1 MIYSNLYDM
10 KPVVVM
16 VIIAVVSSIASLIV
30 LFKYNERMK
39 KVEQNVKSTIRCQQ
53 GMTLKFIKQG
63 DHYIYTLM
71 EGQLLAKMGLTPA
84 MVTGKNL
91 HEFYSKQDAEAIEQ
105 AYSKA
110 WNGNITEYEAHLNG
124 IDYFVTLSPVIE
136 KGKVIEVIGSG
147 IDISERKK
155 AEQILHESLA
165 LRRTLIDNLEIS
177 MVVIDHDRKIIAVN
191 RPWCHLFKMEKPIRD
206 IIGKDLFEQ
215 LNVFFQHKEAE
226 VVKKAN
232 EIMANKLPY
241 VDEVTLFENRIF
253 KISYFPF
260 YMDGELKGHIWA
272 LEDITERKAMERGII
287 ETKEEA
293 VKANNAKSEFL
304 SRISHELRTPLN
316 GVLGFS
322 QLLEL
327 DKTLTNKQQQF
338 IREIIKG
345 GTHLLTLINDVLDLT
360 AIEAGKVKVSIGPI
374 RIRAVIHQCV
384 QFVTPLAEK
393 KGISLSIATSV
404 GEEHMV
410 LADSIRLQQILLNLL
425 DNAIKYNRENGTV
438 LIHSEVKDDLL
449 YVHLIDSGIGIAA
462 AEQQQIFKPFYR
474 SDCNH
479 VEGTGIGL
487 SLVSQLIH
495 LMNGEVGVESSC
507 GNGSDFWIS
516 LPLVY
521 APAESGMKLYE
532 TTSQLQLQDDDYTIL
547 YIEDNLLN
555 FQLVEEILATIPG
568 IVLLSATTGIEG
580 IAAAAERRPDLILLD
595 LNLPDLNGYE
605 VLARIKANPE
615 CEQTPIIAVS
625 ANAMPDE
632 IKQALAYGVAEYIT
646 KPIDIPTFLSLLAN
660 YVTKNDS
667 PI

>member
-304 SRISHELRTPLN
+304 SRMSHELRTPLN
-316 GVLGFS
+316 SILGFS

-327 DKTLTNKQQQF
+327 DKTLTCKQQQF
-338 IREIIKG
+338 VHEIIKG

-360 AIEAGKVKVSIGPI
+360 SIEAGKLKVAIGPI
-374 RIRAVIHQCV
+374 RIGEVINQCM

-393 KGISLSIATSV
+393 NGISLTIAATV
-404 GEEHMV
+404 EEKHV
-410 LADSIRLQQILLNLL
+410 VSADNIRLRQILLNLL

-438 LIHSEVKDDLL
+438 LIQCEVKDDLL
-449 YVHLIDSGIGIAA
+449 YVHIIDSGIGIPV
-462 AEQQQIFKPFYR
+462 AEQQQIFEPFYR
-474 SDCNH
+474 SGRVN

-495 LMNGEVGVESSC
+495 LMGGNVGVKSS
-507 GNGSDFWIS
+507 NEGSDFWIS
-516 LPLVY
+516 LPLVH
-521 APAESGMKLYE
+521 APAVNDRKLYKA
-532 TTSQLQLQDDDYTIL
+532 TSQLQLHDHNFTIL

-555 FQLVEEILATIPG
+555 LQLVKEILATIPG
-568 IVLLSATTGIEG
+568 IDLISAPSGSEG
-580 IAAAAERRPDLILLD
+580 VAVAVERRPDVILLD

-605 VLARIKANPE
+605 VLARIKANPG
-615 CEQTPIIAVS
+615 CEQKPIIAVS
-625 ANAMPDE
+625 ANAMPEE
-632 IKQALAYGVAEYIT
+632 IKHALAIGFAEYIT
-646 KPIDIPTFLSLLAN
+646 KPIDIPAFLSLLAK
-660 YVTKNDS
+660 YATKNDT